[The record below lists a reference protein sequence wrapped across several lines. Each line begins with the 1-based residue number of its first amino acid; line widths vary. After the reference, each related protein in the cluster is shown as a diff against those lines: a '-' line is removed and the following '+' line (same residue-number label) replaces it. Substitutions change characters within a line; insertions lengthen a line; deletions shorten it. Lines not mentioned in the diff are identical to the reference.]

1 MPLWN
6 RDTAKHLLSRT
17 LIGYSKKDLDVALS
31 YLKLEEFVDKEL
43 LATKPLPT
51 PPGTWITEVPVAN
64 DPNQGTRYRDFTYWW
79 YTLMLNQGTSMQ
91 EKMVLFLHNH
101 YTSQRSKVTYPQHM
115 YIQQNLFRKNVFGN
129 LRQLTKDVTIDPAML
144 IYLDGRQNNKNVP
157 NENYGRELMELFT
170 LGIGNYTET
179 DIKQAAR
186 ALTGWTVNGLNSQ
199 LDANRFDNT
208 NKTFLGKTGNFGYKE
223 IVDII
228 FTKNETSQF
237 LSRKLYQE
245 FIHYKSDETFV
256 AKMAKVMR
264 DNDFNLRPVLYF
276 MLTSEEFYNPEVRGA
291 KIKSPTEMLI
301 GVLKVFGVDTIKPD
315 DWAYIYDTGRS
326 LQQQLLEPPN
336 VAGWPG
342 QREWISSNTYPQ
354 RGGYSDAIVNGRTVS
369 GRNLLNKIK
378 PIDYVKTFNSK
389 TNPQLSEDA
398 VKLVDELSSIFLPY
412 QLSDKRKKFL
422 LDTLLDG
429 TTIANWSTGTPM
441 ADVRIQKFLRAMMRL
456 PEFQLT

>member
-1 MPLWN
+1 MAREVNLGAPDAEAFLHLVHAPSAHGAEVEDLVASRSELDLADDDL
-6 RDTAKHLLSRT
+6 RDQ
-17 LIGYSKKDLDVALS
+17 
-31 YLKLEEFVDKEL
+31 L
-43 LATKPLPT
+43 LA
-51 PPGTWITEVPVAN
+51 
-64 DPNQGTRYRDFTYWW
+64 Y
-79 YTLMLNQGTSMQ
+79 
-91 EKMVLFLHNH
+91 FL
-101 YTSQRSKVTYPQHM
+101 RS
-115 YIQQNLFRKNVFGN
+115 F
-129 LRQLTKDVTIDPAML
+129 
-144 IYLDGRQNNKNVP
+144 
-157 NENYGRELMELFT
+157 
-170 LGIGNYTET
+170 
-179 DIKQAAR
+179 
-186 ALTGWTVNGLNSQ
+186 
-199 LDANRFDNT
+199 
-208 NKTFLGKTGNFGYKE
+208 
-223 IVDII
+223 
-228 FTKNETSQF
+228 
-237 LSRKLYQE
+237 
-245 FIHYKSDETFV
+245 
-256 AKMAKVMR
+256 
-264 DNDFNLRPVLYF
+264 
-276 MLTSEEFYNPEVRGA
+276 TSEEFYNPEVRGA

-412 QLSDKRKKFL
+412 PLSDKRKKFL